1 MQQVVA
7 REQRSVPERRALVVT
22 WNPDKFQ
29 WGDGYAEAVKAT
41 SRGRDV
47 INDWSTGNRTSG
59 VDRGDRVFLLRQ
71 GVQGGRGII
80 ASGTV
85 LRSVT
90 SGAHWDGSGRI
101 ANYVRAAWECVV
113 APEDALATAVL
124 EEQLSGQHWRPQ
136 GGGILIRAEIVG
148 ALEKLWSN
156 HLARVIQRDI
166 RTGHRQRFL
175 PDAERRLKVEDAAQ
189 ARLMEYYRR
198 EGWTVS
204 DTRYGNPFDAVAQRG
219 DDFLYLEAKG
229 TQSRGAAVLVTRG
242 EVDHARANNGR
253 CVMGIWS
260 GIRFDDDGEVD
271 PSSGQFRIV
280 PFSPAESDLTGL
292 TFEWSAPAAAAEV
305 PPSEE

>member
-1 MQQVVA
+1 MQPVVA
-7 REQRSVPERRALVVT
+7 SEPKSVPERRALVVT

-47 INDWSTGNRTSG
+47 INDWSTGNRTGG

-80 ASGTV
+80 ASGTI
-85 LRSVT
+85 LGSVT
-90 SGAHWDGSGRI
+90 PAAHWDGSGRI
-101 ANYVRAAWECVV
+101 ANYIRAAWECVV
-113 APEDALATAVL
+113 GAENALATDVL
-124 EEQLSGQHWRPQ
+124 EERLSGQHWRPQ
-136 GGGILIRAEIVG
+136 GGGILIKSEVVG
-148 ALEKLWSN
+148 ALERLWSD
-156 HLARVIQRDI
+156 HLARVIQNTRPAG
-166 RTGHRQRFL
+166 RGQHLLT
-175 PDAERRLKVEDAAQ
+175 DAERRLKVEDAAQ

-204 DTRYGNPFDAVAQRG
+204 DTRHGNPFDAVAQRG

-229 TQSRGAAVLVTRG
+229 TQSRGAGVLVTRG
-242 EVDHARANNGR
+242 EVEHARVNNGL

-260 GIRFDDDGEVD
+260 GIGFDDDGEVD

-280 PFSPAESDLTGL
+280 PFSPDDGDLTGL
-292 TFEWSAPAAAAEV
+292 TFEWSVPGAAEV
-305 PPSEE
+305 PPPEQ